1 MQAADGLRFEA
12 VVRPDYVTD
21 YNRHNRAEPASTWV
35 VSVLVGSFAA
45 PKVVGTRQGIE
56 EEEIAENVRNQSS
69 CAREAP
75 SARILTHF

>member
-21 YNRHNRAEPASTWV
+21 YNRHSRAEPASTWV